1 MRRFAAGLLIIAAM
15 GMAPVASAQIHV
27 GRNVEGGLPWSV
39 AAPQG
44 ASWSL
49 VCRFAPVTYEASQ
62 WDLRHWTNKIAATG
76 TGAARGRLPHQDG
89 RCTVTRTGGP
99 GPVAIAMV
107 KDGEVQ
113 SDATNDT
120 THPAAVGFL

>member
-1 MRRFAAGLLIIAAM
+1 MRALAGVLILIAVST
-15 GMAPVASAQIHV
+15 APVASAQVHV

-49 VCRFAPVTYEASQ
+49 VCRFAPVTYEASRF
-62 WDLRHWTNKIAATG
+62 DPRHWTNRIATTG

-89 RCTVTRTGGP
+89 RCTVTKTGGA
-99 GPVAIAMV
+99 GPVGIAMV
-107 KDGEVQ
+107 KAGEVQ
-113 SDATNDT
+113 AAGTNDPAR
-120 THPAAVGFL
+120 PAAVGFL

>member
-1 MRRFAAGLLIIAAM
+1 MRGFAGLLIIAAM
-15 GMAPVASAQIHV
+15 AVAPAASAQIHV

-62 WDLRHWTNKIAATG
+62 WDTRHWTNKIATTG
-76 TGAARGRLPHQDG
+76 TGAARGRLPDQDG
-89 RCTVTRTGGP
+89 RCTVTKTGGS

-107 KDGEVQ
+107 KDGEVL

-120 THPAAVGFL
+120 AHPAAVGFL

>member
-1 MRRFAAGLLIIAAM
+1 MRALTGLLIAIAVST
-15 GMAPVASAQIHV
+15 APAASAQVHV

-49 VCRFAPVTYEASQ
+49 VCRFAPVTYEATRF
-62 WDLRHWTNKIAATG
+62 DTRHWANRIATTG

-89 RCTVTRTGGP
+89 QCTVTKTGGA
-99 GPVAIAMV
+99 GPVGIALV
-107 KDGEVQ
+107 KAGEVQ
-113 SDATNDT
+113 AAGTNDPAR
-120 THPAAVGFL
+120 PAAVGFL

>member
-1 MRRFAAGLLIIAAM
+1 MRALAWVLILASLGGAGA
-15 GMAPVASAQIHV
+15 ASAQIHV
-27 GRNVEGGLPWSV
+27 GADVEGGLPWSV

-49 VCRFAPVTYEASQ
+49 VCRFSPVTYEASQ
-62 WDLRHWTNKIAATG
+62 WDLRHWTNRIATTG

-89 RCTVTRTGGP
+89 RCTVTKTGGS

-107 KDGEVQ
+107 KDGEVL

-120 THPAAVGFL
+120 TRPAAVGFL

>member
-1 MRRFAAGLLIIAAM
+1 MRGFAGLLIIAAM
-15 GMAPVASAQIHV
+15 AVAPVASAQIHV

-62 WDLRHWTNKIAATG
+62 WDRRHWTNKIATTG

-89 RCTVTRTGGP
+89 RCAVTKTGGP

-113 SDATNDT
+113 SDATNDRT
-120 THPAAVGFL
+120 RPAAVGFL

>member
-1 MRRFAAGLLIIAAM
+1 MRGFAGLLIIAAM
-15 GMAPVASAQIHV
+15 AVAPAASAQIHV

-49 VCRFAPVTYEASQ
+49 VCRFSPVTYEASQ
-62 WDLRHWTNKIAATG
+62 WDLRHWTNKIATTG
-76 TGAARGRLPHQDG
+76 IGPARGRLPHQDG
-89 RCTVTRTGGP
+89 RCTVTKTGGP

-107 KDGEVQ
+107 KDGEVL

-120 THPAAVGFL
+120 TRPAAVGFL

>member
-1 MRRFAAGLLIIAAM
+1 MRGFAGLLILVAM
-15 GMAPVASAQIHV
+15 AVAPVASAQIHV

-62 WDLRHWTNKIAATG
+62 YELRRWTNKIATTG

-89 RCTVTRTGGP
+89 RCTVTKTGGP
-99 GPVAIAMV
+99 GPVGIAMV

-113 SDATNDT
+113 AAGTNDT
-120 THPAAVGFL
+120 TNPAAVGFL

>member
-1 MRRFAAGLLIIAAM
+1 MRGFAGLLIIAAM
-15 GMAPVASAQIHV
+15 AVAPAASAQIHV

-62 WDLRHWTNKIAATG
+62 WDLRHWTNKIATTG

-99 GPVAIAMV
+99 GPVGIAMV
-107 KDGEVQ
+107 KDGQVL

-120 THPAAVGFL
+120 TRPAAVGFL